1 MNNIFI
7 IYLFLINIF
16 GLLLMFIDKQKAKR
30 HKWRISE
37 NTLILI
43 SILGGSIGS
52 IIGMQLF
59 RHKTKHVK
67 FKLGLPVILIIQIIL
82 LYIFYSIK
90 IKEVA

>member
-1 MNNIFI
+1 
-7 IYLFLINIF
+7 
-16 GLLLMFIDKQKAKR
+16 MFIDKQKAKK

-67 FKLGLPVILIIQIIL
+67 FKLGLPIILIMQIIL
-82 LYIFYSIK
+82 LCIF
-90 IKEVA
+90 

>member
-16 GLLLMFIDKQKAKR
+16 GLLLMFIDKKKAKR

-52 IIGMQLF
+52 IMGMQLF

-67 FKLGLPVILIIQIIL
+67 FKLGLPIILIMQIIL
-82 LYIFYSIK
+82 LCIF
-90 IKEVA
+90 

>member
-1 MNNIFI
+1 
-7 IYLFLINIF
+7 
-16 GLLLMFIDKQKAKR
+16 MFIDKQKAKR

-67 FKLGLPVILIIQIIL
+67 FKLGLPIILIMQIIL
-82 LYIFYSIK
+82 LCIF
-90 IKEVA
+90 

>member
-1 MNNIFI
+1 
-7 IYLFLINIF
+7 
-16 GLLLMFIDKQKAKR
+16 MFIDKQKAKR

-52 IIGMQLF
+52 IMGMQLF

-67 FKLGLPVILIIQIIL
+67 FKLGLPIILIMQIIL
-82 LYIFYSIK
+82 LCIF
-90 IKEVA
+90 

>member
-1 MNNIFI
+1 
-7 IYLFLINIF
+7 
-16 GLLLMFIDKQKAKR
+16 MFIDKKKAKR

-52 IIGMQLF
+52 IMGMQLF

-67 FKLGLPVILIIQIIL
+67 FKLGLPIILIMQIIL
-82 LYIFYSIK
+82 LCIF
-90 IKEVA
+90 

>member
-1 MNNIFI
+1 
-7 IYLFLINIF
+7 
-16 GLLLMFIDKQKAKR
+16 MFIDKQKAKR

-82 LYIFYSIK
+82 LYIF
-90 IKEVA
+90 

>member
-52 IIGMQLF
+52 IMGMQLF

-67 FKLGLPVILIIQIIL
+67 FKLGLPIILIMQIIL
-82 LYIFYSIK
+82 LCIF
-90 IKEVA
+90 

>member
-1 MNNIFI
+1 
-7 IYLFLINIF
+7 
-16 GLLLMFIDKQKAKR
+16 MFIDKQKAKR

-67 FKLGLPVILIIQIIL
+67 FKLGLPVILIIQMIL
-82 LYIFYSIK
+82 LYIF
-90 IKEVA
+90 

>member
-1 MNNIFI
+1 
-7 IYLFLINIF
+7 
-16 GLLLMFIDKQKAKR
+16 MFIDKEKAKR

-37 NTLILI
+37 NTLIFI

-59 RHKTKHVK
+59 RHKTKHMK

-82 LYIFYSIK
+82 LCIF
-90 IKEVA
+90 

>member
-1 MNNIFI
+1 
-7 IYLFLINIF
+7 
-16 GLLLMFIDKQKAKR
+16 MFIDKQKAKR

>member
-1 MNNIFI
+1 M
-7 IYLFLINIF
+7 FL
-16 GLLLMFIDKQKAKR
+16 DKQKAKR
-30 HKWRISE
+30 HEWRISE

-67 FKLGLPVILIIQIIL
+67 FKLGLPIILIMQIIL
-82 LYIFYSIK
+82 LCIF
-90 IKEVA
+90 